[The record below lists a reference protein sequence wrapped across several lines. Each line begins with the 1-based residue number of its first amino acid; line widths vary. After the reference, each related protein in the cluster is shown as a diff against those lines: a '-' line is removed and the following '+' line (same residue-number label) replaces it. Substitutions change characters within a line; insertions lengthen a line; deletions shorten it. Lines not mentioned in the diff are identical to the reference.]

1 VAANAS
7 TPCTRN
13 ARSLLL
19 VALAHEYL
27 GDDERARELEAAAG
41 RLEMENRQ
49 VIDAPRLR
57 LALARGERATVEEL
71 TESLLADEGW
81 YSRGHGTSLATLT
94 TLVDGL
100 GALRRRDVL
109 EERAAPLLGR
119 SVYLDPFVLRALG
132 LARED
137 EAGLAEALA
146 RFSALGLT
154 WHAEQT
160 RALG

>member
-1 VAANAS
+1 
-7 TPCTRN
+7 
-13 ARSLLL
+13 
-19 VALAHEYL
+19 
-27 GDDERARELEAAAG
+27 
-41 RLEMENRQ
+41 MENRQ

-57 LALARGERATVEEL
+57 LALARGERAAVEEL

-100 GALRRRDVL
+100 GALGRRDVL